1 MLLIVLFLE
10 VSVLLEL
17 HTIIALELKVGT
29 PCLWLLFYFCVL
41 YIFRNF
47 YTAKV
52 TLWKVSSWYYIV
64 LSFIHLT
71 KSKFD
76 TMIVECT
83 ISIVTLG
90 GEGRKSTPENA
101 VIAGRVCCLS
111 WTKKCATIFNINLM
125 ANNHYVNR
133 MYNVILTA

>member
-1 MLLIVLFLE
+1 MEGVFL
-10 VSVLLEL
+10 VS
-17 HTIIALELKVGT
+17 
-29 PCLWLLFYFCVL
+29 
-41 YIFRNF
+41 YI
-47 YTAKV
+47 
-52 TLWKVSSWYYIV
+52 

-71 KSKFD
+71 KSKFG

-90 GEGRKSTPENA
+90 GEGRKGTPENA
-101 VIAGRVCCLS
+101 VIAERVCRLS

-125 ANNHYVNR
+125 ANNNYVNR